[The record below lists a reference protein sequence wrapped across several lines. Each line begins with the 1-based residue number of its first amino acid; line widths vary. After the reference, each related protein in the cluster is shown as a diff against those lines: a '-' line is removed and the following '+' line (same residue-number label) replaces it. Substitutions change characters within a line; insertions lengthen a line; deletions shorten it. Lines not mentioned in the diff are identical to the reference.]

1 MPVVPTT
8 SGRQV
13 QSRGVSTQGFTAFQ
27 TPNMGEVIGGVAEQ
41 YAGVLAQAKQR
52 ANVAMAQDASLS
64 LSQISSDLL
73 NNPETGLLNLKGKN
87 AIGKGEEYTQQ
98 FDSQVE
104 QLAMTLPDDQSRNAF
119 MQQAQQYRVQFTTQ
133 AGRHEIGQINAYEE
147 GQFQA
152 TLLNNGKNAAVM
164 YGDNAA
170 YVSAN
175 QQTFQQ
181 IDEYGAAHGWSDEQ
195 IQAKKVEFKEKVADA
210 ALSQWSANN
219 ATAFIQSNGELS
231 DTVTGSRR
239 AVSDGSPGDAARG
252 IRNNNPGN
260 LEYSKSNPWVGQNG
274 DDGRF
279 AKFETP
285 EHGIRALGRNLMS
298 YQRQGIDTVS
308 EIINRWAPP
317 TDNNDTAAYIKAVCE
332 QLGVSA
338 DEPLDSSNP
347 DTLKAL
353 CAAIIQHEN
362 GSQPYSDQQLT
373 NGVSAALGLSSIPTN
388 TKRYTGNAA
397 FDAASPEAQ
406 ARFMRQADQM
416 RRQQQAEYKTTIDSQ
431 VRDATAAY
439 MRGVEFPDPPD
450 EAAFMAAYGVREG
463 NLQYTEFKNTQ
474 IAGQYIGSFRNMP
487 TSSITAYVDQLRP
500 DTGETGEGYASR
512 AALYDNVVT
521 AANQVIKQRQ
531 ADPVQFS
538 LAAGQTKPIDM
549 NNQTNFGQSIALRA
563 AQVNDL
569 AKAYGTPLT
578 FFSKEEANQI
588 GTFFRDAPVSQ
599 QSAYLDTIRQSTG
612 GGKVYMSALQQISS
626 NAPSAAV
633 AGILMDKPGGMVAEK
648 NWFNPDV
655 SVSPETAAQT
665 ILSGAAA
672 RKGSDDAKGIAMPK
686 DTDLRLEFS
695 DMVKDAFAGDAQG
708 ASMAYEIAKDYYAG
722 VMAKKGVVSGEID
735 SDTWKQAVN
744 VATGGVH
751 DYNGM
756 GNVLLPWGMSAEQ
769 FDKQVDQAWKAQV
782 TGAGIKA
789 PPGQYGLQSYG
800 DSQYLVK
807 LGTGYLLK
815 NDGTP
820 VVIDLTQQ
828 RQRFSGD
835 IPQ

>member
-1 MPVVPTT
+1 MPVVPTVN
-8 SGRQV
+8 GRQV
-13 QSRGVSTQGFTAFQ
+13 ESRGFQFPGFQAFEQPNIGDAITQ
-27 TPNMGEVIGGVAEQ
+27 VGGKALDVF
-41 YAGVLAQAKQR
+41 AQAKQR
-52 ANVAMAQDASLS
+52 TDVAQAQDASLQ

-73 NNPETGLLNLKGKN
+73 TNPDTGLLNMQGKN
-87 AIGKGEEYTQQ
+87 ALGKGQAYTQQ
-98 FDSQVE
+98 FDAQAE
-104 QLAMTLPDDQSRNAF
+104 QIAMTLPEGARAGF
-119 MQQAQQYRVQFTTQ
+119 MQQAQQQRIQFTTQ
-133 AGRHEIGQINAYEE
+133 AGRHEISQLNAYEE

-152 TLLNNGKNAAVM
+152 TLANNGKLAAAA
-164 YGDNAA
+164 YGDNAN
-170 YVSAN
+170 YVLYN

-181 IDEYGAAHGWSDEQ
+181 IEDYGAAHGWSPEQ
-195 IQAKKVEFKEKVADA
+195 IQAKKIEFKEKVADA
-210 ALSQWSANN
+210 SLSQWSANN
-219 ATAFIQSNGELS
+219 SIEFIQSNGELS

-239 AVSDGSPGDAARG
+239 AVSEGDSGDSARG

-260 LEYSKSNPWVGQNG
+260 LEYSKTNPWVGQTG

-285 EHGIRALGRNLMS
+285 EHGIRALGRNLLS
-298 YQRQGIDTVS
+298 YQRQGIDTVND
-308 EIINRWAPP
+308 IINRWAPP
-317 TDNNDTAAYIKAVCE
+317 SDNNNTDAYIQAVCA
-332 QLGVSA
+332 QLGVTP
-338 DEPLDSSNP
+338 DQPLDASNP

-353 CAAIIQHEN
+353 CASIIQHEN
-362 GSQPYSDQQLT
+362 GSQPYSDQQLAT
-373 NGVSAALGLSSIPTN
+373 GVSAAIGLSQLPTS

-406 ARFMRQADQM
+406 ATFLRQADQI
-416 RRQQQAEYKTTIDSQ
+416 RKQQQAEYRTNIDSR
-431 VRDATAAY
+431 VRDASAAY
-439 MRGVEFPDPPD
+439 MRGVDFPNAPTQND
-450 EAAFMAAYGVREG
+450 FLAAYGVREG
-463 NLQYTEFKNTQ
+463 NLRYTEFRNTQ

-487 TSSITAYVDQLRP
+487 TSSIQAAVENLKP
-500 DTGETGEGYASR
+500 DTGETGEGYAAR
-512 AALYDNVVT
+512 AQTYDAVVS
-521 AANQVIKQRQ
+521 AASTVLAQRK
-531 ADPVQFS
+531 ADPIQFS
-538 LAAGQTKPIDM
+538 LSSGQTKPIDM
-549 NNQTNFGQSIALRA
+549 TNQNNFSQTIALRA
-563 AQVNDL
+563 SQAVDL
-569 AKAYGTPLT
+569 AKSYGTPLT
-578 FFSKEEANQI
+578 FFSKDEANQI
-588 GTFFRDAPVSQ
+588 GAFFRDAPVSQ
-599 QSAYLDTIRQSTG
+599 QSAYLDTIRQSIG
-612 GGKVYMSALQQISS
+612 GGQVYMSALQQIST

-633 AGILMDKPGGMVAEK
+633 AGILMDKPGGVVAEK

-655 SVSPETAAQT
+655 SVSPESAAQT

-672 RKGSDDAKGIAMPK
+672 RKGTDDAKGIPMPK
-686 DTDLRLEFS
+686 DNDLRLEFS

-756 GNVLLPWGMSAEQ
+756 GSVLLPWGMSAEQ
-769 FDKQVDQAWKAQV
+769 FDKQVDQAWKTQV
-782 TGAGIKA
+782 TDAGIKA

-815 NDGTP
+815 DDGTP

-828 RQRFSGD
+828 RQRFSGG